1 MSETKN
7 GTVHFAKRGARL
19 CAVQALYQIDLTKKA
34 GRKVVD
40 EFVLHRI
47 SDRQNDGEKIFADA
61 EFFKKLVKHTV
72 EDHETLDAYI
82 VPRLAANWTLD
93 RIDSIVR
100 AALRLATYELFH
112 CVDTPVAVIIDEYVG
127 IVAAFHEGRES
138 GFANGILQRI
148 AKESEA
154 EAARSQHE

>member
-1 MSETKN
+1 MSEAKN
-7 GTVHFAKRGARL
+7 GSVHFAKRGARL

-40 EFVLHRI
+40 EFLEHRI
-47 SDRQNDGEKIFADA
+47 SDKPNDGERIFADRD
-61 EFFKKLVKHTV
+61 FFKILVKATV

-82 VPRLAANWTLD
+82 VPRLAANWTLE

-112 CVDTPVAVIIDEYVG
+112 CHETPVAVIIDEYVG
-127 IVAAFHEGRES
+127 IVSAFHEGKES
-138 GFANGILQRI
+138 GFTNGILQRI

-154 EAARSQHE
+154 EAARSI